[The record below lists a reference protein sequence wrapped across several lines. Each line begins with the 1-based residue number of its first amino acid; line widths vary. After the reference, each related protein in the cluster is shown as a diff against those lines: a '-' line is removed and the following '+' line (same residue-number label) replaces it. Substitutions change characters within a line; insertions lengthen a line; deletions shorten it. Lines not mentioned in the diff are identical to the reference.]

1 MEQAFVLVPV
11 ILTSVCALLLA
22 TRRFALTP
30 SGLREAAGHMLEC
43 IGVTL
48 VFFVANV
55 VATVLV
61 VFAGRVLLRGF
72 VSLYFAN
79 DVVLLV
85 LSLLQGLTFHWWRE
99 S

>member
-1 MEQAFVLVPV
+1 MELSFVLAPV
-11 ILTSVCALLLA
+11 ILTSLCALLLA
-22 TRRFALTP
+22 TRKFGLTW

-48 VFFVANV
+48 VFLVANIG
-55 VATVLV
+55 ATVLV

-79 DVVLLV
+79 DVVLLG
-85 LSLLQGLTFHWWRE
+85 LSLLQGLTFQRWWE